1 MSNRISLFLALLAIP
16 AAQSFAADDVVSAV
30 HGTVTKVDSGAKT
43 IAVKTADGTVQTFH
57 YTGKLAVHGTE
68 GGVKGVTEG
77 SEVVAHYTVKGTD
90 KTAVEVDKLGKG
102 GLKETDGTVSSID
115 RGTKTIA
122 VKTADGSVQTF
133 KLADH
138 ATQDAGKD
146 VAKGAEKSAKV
157 SVYYTED
164 AGKKVVHFF
173 ETH

>member
-1 MSNRISLFLALLAIP
+1 MSKRTSFVFALLAIS
-16 AAQSFAADDVVSAV
+16 AAMSFAADDVVSAV

-43 IAVKTADGTVQTFH
+43 VAVKTADGTVQTFH
-57 YTGKLAVHGTE
+57 YTGKVVVHGTQ
-68 GGVKGVTEG
+68 GGIKDVSEG
-77 SEVVAHYTVKGTD
+77 SDIVAHYTVKGTD
-90 KTAVEVDKLGKG
+90 KTAVEFDKLGKD
-102 GLKETDGTVSSID
+102 GLKETDGTISTID
-115 RGTKTIA
+115 RGSKTIA
-122 VKTADGSVQTF
+122 VKTADGTVQTF

-146 VAKGAEKSAKV
+146 IAKGAEKSAKV